1 MESKLFI
8 LIVLVLGTVAVAQLA
23 RLYNMSA
30 KLRKK
35 GEEEISDRDN
45 MFNARMMLGFMMAL
59 YIFFI
64 YLMLEYGWTGRGDA
78 ASTIGVETDWLLNI
92 NFVIIIMVFFLT
104 NTLLFF
110 FTFRYVRKKGVKA
123 YYFPHNNKLEMIWT
137 IVPACVL
144 AFIIVLGLK
153 KWNEATSESST
164 DAIRVE
170 LYSKQFDW
178 TARYGGRDNQ
188 LGKFDYKLT
197 TDKNELGLVTAE
209 AIDSAIVQMQ
219 SGPTGIDS
227 LAAKLND
234 RNQIFGEVDQKKMEK
249 DLSAKTRL
257 IRLLYQ
263 MKQHHNKGQDKQAW
277 DDIIQKDTLYLC
289 EDTPYEFTFRAKDV
303 IHSAYFP
310 HFRAQMNTVPG
321 YTTRFKF
328 TPIYTTEEMRAKMN
342 NPKFSYILMCNKI
355 CGGAHY
361 KMKMAVVVLSKSE
374 YKAWMASKAK
384 STFKDTFLAKTE
396 APAAPS
402 SPDGMAKDSVSDVAI
417 KPDSVVVQAKPM

>member
-8 LIVLVLGTVAVAQLA
+8 LIVLVLGTIAIAQLA

-30 KLRKK
+30 KLRNK
-35 GEEEISDRDN
+35 GEEDITDRDN
-45 MFNARMMLGFMMAL
+45 MFNARMMFGFMIAL

-64 YLMLEYGWTGRGDA
+64 YLMMEYGWTGRGEA
-78 ASTIGVETDWLLNI
+78 ASTIGVETDWLLNV

-104 NTLLFF
+104 NTLLFY
-110 FTFRYVRKKGVKA
+110 FTFKYVRKKGVKA

-137 IVPACVL
+137 VVPACVL

-153 KWNEATSESST
+153 KWNEATSESSP

-170 LYSKQFDW
+170 LFSKQYEW
-178 TARYGGRDNQ
+178 TARYGGRDNR

-197 TDKNELGLVTAE
+197 IDKNQLGLVTAE
-209 AIDSAIVQMQ
+209 AIDSAIYQMQ
-219 SGPTGIDS
+219 SGITGIDS
-227 LAAKLND
+227 LSRKLND
-234 RNQIFGEVDQKKMEK
+234 RNQIFGALDQEKMEK

-263 MKQHHNKGQDKQAW
+263 MKQHHNKNEDKYAW
-277 DDIIQKDTLYLC
+277 DDFLEDTLFLC

-328 TPIYTTEEMRAKMN
+328 TPIYTTEEMRDKMN
-342 NPKFSYILMCNKI
+342 NAKFNYILMCNKI
-355 CGGAHY
+355 CGGSHY
-361 KMKMAVVVLSKSE
+361 KMKMTVVVLSKKE
-374 YKAWMASKAK
+374 YKDWMATKTT
-384 STFKDTFLAKTE
+384 STFKDTFLAKPD
-396 APAAPS
+396 APAAPEM
-402 SPDGMAKDSVSDVAI
+402 PDGMAKDSISDVAI
-417 KPDSVVVQAKPM
+417 KPDSVAVPTKPM